1 MKRWARWLLG
11 LDHPLPQL
19 DENELAALVER
30 HYRWNFA
37 VNMVE
42 GSAFFL
48 GIGFLSSSTIVPL
61 FISKLTTSIWPVGL
75 AAVLGQAGWFLP
87 QLVSANWIQRLPR
100 RKPAVVNLGLLLE
113 QLPTWLLVIPALI
126 ANRWAGLA
134 LGLFLAILAWRNLGG
149 GLVAPAWQDM
159 IARIIPVPRRG
170 LFWGS
175 TAATGTLLGTAAAV
189 LASRLLTSFPFALN
203 FAVIFALA
211 AIIFT
216 TGWFFMTSTR
226 EPPHPV
232 HGPRQS
238 QRQFL
243 ASLPGLLR
251 ADAPFRRFLLAYGLL
266 GLGGM
271 GLGFVTV
278 SAVRRFGVADSTV
291 GLYTGAMLVGEG
303 LGSLVFGVL
312 ADRHGHKFA
321 LEWAAGLFSVA
332 FALAWLAPRASWYYA
347 AFFSLGVAL
356 GTRLNSGLLVV
367 WEFCEPQRRPTYIG
381 VASTVMGLVSIVG
394 PLAGAWLA
402 SVDYGLLFA
411 LSAATNLAALG
422 ALRCWVREPR
432 WAVPASLHSAAVG
445 EMTPASAPSDVAEGT
460 TPASLSLGTPV
471 VSKANSAR
479 GTEGRNSRKRDH

>member
-1 MKRWARWLLG
+1 MNKWVRWLLG
-11 LDHPLPQL
+11 LDHPVQQL

-37 VNMVE
+37 VNLVE

-48 GIGFLSSSTIVPL
+48 GLGFLSSSTIVPL
-61 FISKLTTSIWPVGL
+61 FISKLTASTWPIGL

-87 QLVSANWIQRLPR
+87 QLVSANWIERLPR
-100 RKPAVVNLGLLLE
+100 RKPVAANLGLLLE
-113 QLPTWLLVIPALI
+113 QLPTWLLVIPAFV

-159 IARIIPVPRRG
+159 IARVIPVRRRG

-175 TAATGTLLGTAAAV
+175 TAAIGTLLGTAAAA
-189 LASRLLTSFPFALN
+189 LAAWLLASFPFALN
-203 FAVIFALA
+203 FAAIFALA
-211 AIIFT
+211 AFVFT
-216 TGWFFMTSTR
+216 MGWFFMTTTR

-238 QRQFL
+238 QREFL

-251 ADAPFRRFLLAYGLL
+251 EDAPFRRFLLAYGLL

-278 SAVRRFGVADSTV
+278 SAVRRFGVSDSTV
-291 GLYTGAMLVGEG
+291 GLYTGALLVGEG

-321 LEWAAGLFSVA
+321 LEWSAGLFSVA

-347 AFFSLGVAL
+347 AFFSLGMAL

-367 WEFCEPQRRPTYIG
+367 WEFCEPPRRPTYIG

-402 SVDYGLLFA
+402 KSNYSLLFA
-411 LSAATNLAALG
+411 LSAAINLAALG
-422 ALRCWVREPR
+422 ALRRWVREPR
-432 WAVPASLHSAAVG
+432 WSVPASLHSAAVG
-445 EMTPASAPSDVAEGT
+445 ETTPASVPSDVAEGT
-460 TPASLSLGTPV
+460 TPASLLPATPV
-471 VSKANSAR
+471 GCETNPAR
-479 GTEGRNSRKRDH
+479 GTEGRSYWERNH